1 MSKQP
6 PGGELILTQHP
17 AVYPRRQPS
26 SPPSTFN
33 HRHLAPPLF
42 IKQQMKAAER
52 MSVPEA
58 GNGSLVNILY

>member
-17 AVYPRRQPS
+17 AV
-26 SPPSTFN
+26 SPPPPAAN

-52 MSVPEA
+52 MSVPDA

>member
-17 AVYPRRQPS
+17 AVYLPS
-26 SPPSTFN
+26 PLPTAATL
-33 HRHLAPPLF
+33 HLFF
-42 IKQQMKAAER
+42 IKQQMKAVER
-52 MSVPEA
+52 MSLAEP